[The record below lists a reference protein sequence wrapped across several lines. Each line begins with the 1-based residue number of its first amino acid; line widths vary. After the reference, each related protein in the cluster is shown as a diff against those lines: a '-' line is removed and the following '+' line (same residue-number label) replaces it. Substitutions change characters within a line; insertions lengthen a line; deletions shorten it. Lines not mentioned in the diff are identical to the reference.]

1 MPKQNDNLFI
11 NVNEVMDLIECM
23 YQSTD
28 NYYEKKAFD
37 EVQNVILDL
46 NWKELKA

>member
-1 MPKQNDNLFI
+1 MPKQNDNLFV

-23 YQSTD
+23 YQASD

-46 NWKELKA
+46 QWQEVTV